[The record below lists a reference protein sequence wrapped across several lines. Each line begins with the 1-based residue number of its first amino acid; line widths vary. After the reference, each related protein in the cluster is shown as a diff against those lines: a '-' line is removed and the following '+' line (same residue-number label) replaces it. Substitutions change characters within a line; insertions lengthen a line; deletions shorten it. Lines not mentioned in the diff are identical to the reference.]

1 MGLPPRSLVFRWLAI
16 VLLIAGWWWLGR
28 AHPTWVAPFTDRL
41 RNRPTP
47 YDNHAALAGAVML
60 SIFIAACL
68 WGRFSPWR
76 SRGPDSAMG
85 QGCVEFAAIGLAGVG
100 VVLAIAWY
108 FHIPLII
115 WMIASV
121 TVLLGVQLGIA
132 LIYEGIKALRKG
144 RVNRG

>member
-1 MGLPPRSLVFRWLAI
+1 MGLPPRSLVLRWVAVAILA
-16 VLLIAGWWWLGR
+16 ATWWWLR
-28 AHPTWVAPFTDRL
+28 SAHPTWIAPFTDRV

-47 YDNHAALAGAVML
+47 YDNQAALAGAIML
-60 SIFIAACL
+60 TIFIAACL

-85 QGCVEFAAIGLAGVG
+85 QGCVEFAAIALAGIG

-115 WMIASV
+115 WTIATV
-121 TVLLGVQLGIA
+121 TVLLGVQLAIS
-132 LIYEGIKALRKG
+132 LIYEGIKALRK
-144 RVNRG
+144 RGALRR

>member
-1 MGLPPRSLVFRWLAI
+1 
-16 VLLIAGWWWLGR
+16 
-28 AHPTWVAPFTDRL
+28 
-41 RNRPTP
+41 
-47 YDNHAALAGAVML
+47 
-60 SIFIAACL
+60 
-68 WGRFSPWR
+68 
-76 SRGPDSAMG
+76 
-85 QGCVEFAAIGLAGVG
+85 VG